1 MPEAQGLTGT
11 APDRDEDRQSVNA
24 WMAAWGDEVA
34 AVQLDQ
40 ARARFDPAVVA
51 FGTVAGMVRG
61 LDELYDEQ
69 WTRVWPTI
77 RDFRFELGQLEV
89 LVSPDRLLA
98 VAVVPWSSSARQ
110 DTSDDA
116 GPRHGRATVVLR
128 RESIDEPWRGA
139 HTHFSLVP
147 NGSPAG

>member
-1 MPEAQGLTGT
+1 
-11 APDRDEDRQSVNA
+11 
-24 WMAAWGDEVA
+24 MAAWGDEVA
-34 AVQLDQ
+34 AVQLER

-61 LDELYDEQ
+61 LDALYDEQ
-69 WTRVWPTI
+69 WARVWPTI
-77 RDFRFELGQLEV
+77 RDFRFELDELEV
-89 LVSPDRLLA
+89 LASPDRLLA

-110 DTSDDA
+110 GAGDDA

-128 RESIDEPWRGA
+128 RDGLDQPWRGA

-147 NGSPAG
+147 SGSPAG